1 MQLQELMDLRNE
13 SNFIEA
19 RVSTTHLSPH
29 PTCHQTLL
37 SLYTSIIALFPYHSP
52 PQSFP
57 PHQHPHELI
66 CYHAIKTTPT
76 TKKRT
81 LTGRMKKTD
90 TRTLGILTMVQERE
104 DVNNLKLSIKGR
116 GESIS
121 MVERGGKGKGKG
133 KEKEKDDQGE
143 NIRFE

>member
-1 MQLQELMDLRNE
+1 
-13 SNFIEA
+13 
-19 RVSTTHLSPH
+19 
-29 PTCHQTLL
+29 
-37 SLYTSIIALFPYHSP
+37 
-52 PQSFP
+52 
-57 PHQHPHELI
+57 
-66 CYHAIKTTPT
+66 
-76 TKKRT
+76 
-81 LTGRMKKTD
+81 
-90 TRTLGILTMVQERE
+90 MVQERE